1 MEEDFYATLKLK
13 SGEEIFAK
21 VAASEENDRTMLLVS
36 HPIVVGEIKNKI
48 GVVGYK
54 IEPWLKTTT
63 DDMFILN
70 MNDVLT
76 MSIRQTLLLTSTTLL
91 DIRVLHL
98 MMQDSSIVLMFPSR
112 WFAPLGRT
120 PSNLKSALRPVMVL
134 LLTPSQKEPL
144 QAQVVSVS
152 TATATIVALLLR
164 TLCDPLVTRLYKT
177 PFGGSF
183 FCI

>member
-76 MSIRQTLLLTSTTLL
+76 MSESSDIEMIMMYQDYIRTSNKPKRNNST
-91 DIRVLHL
+91 INRS
-98 MMQDSSIVLMFPSR
+98 MGR
-112 WFAPLGRT
+112 LG
-120 PSNLKSALRPVMVL
+120 NVNDMKEILEKIFKS
-134 LLTPSQKEPL
+134 T
-144 QAQVVSVS
+144 
-152 TATATIVALLLR
+152 
-164 TLCDPLVTRLYKT
+164 
-177 PFGGSF
+177 
-183 FCI
+183 